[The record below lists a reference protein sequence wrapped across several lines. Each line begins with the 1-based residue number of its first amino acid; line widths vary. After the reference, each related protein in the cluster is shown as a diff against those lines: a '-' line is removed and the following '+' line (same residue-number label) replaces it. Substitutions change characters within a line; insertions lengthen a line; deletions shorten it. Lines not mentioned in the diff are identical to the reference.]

1 MADSGGEV
9 MSGDLRASARQ
20 YLALRRAMGYQ
31 LVRHEELIR
40 QFVDYLDSK
49 HQTRIS
55 VEHALAWAS
64 LPGQTRPRWHTA
76 RLTVIRGF
84 AGFVHANCPADGD
97 LIPAGLLPGRVERPV
112 PYLYAPD
119 QIGALMSGACAL
131 RPLIRGLTLSTVIG
145 LMAATGIRISEALA
159 MDTTSIDAA
168 EPAITVTGKYAKVR
182 RIPVHATTI
191 AALSTYLRNSRV
203 LVGAP
208 DGGSL
213 FVTVNATRPRANNVE
228 TAFRTVATA
237 IGLRAPAGSSPHL
250 HGLRHTFAVN
260 TLIDAHRA
268 GVDVHARIGTLATYL
283 GHVSPA
289 STYWYLT
296 ASPELLDLTA
306 DRVEA
311 FQRSRTS

>member
-1 MADSGGEV
+1 VADSGGEV
-9 MSGDLRASARQ
+9 MPGDLRTSAQQ

-31 LVRHEELIR
+31 LIRNDELIG
-40 QFVDYLDSK
+40 QFLDYLDST
-49 HQTRIS
+49 HQNRIS
-55 VEHALAWAS
+55 VDHALAWAC

-84 AGFVHANCPADGD
+84 AAFVHANCAADGD

-112 PYLYAPD
+112 PYLYTPD
-119 QIGALMSGACAL
+119 QIVALIKGASEL
-131 RPLIRGLTLSTVIG
+131 RPLIRALTLSTVIG

-182 RIPVHATTI
+182 QIPVHATTI
-191 AALSTYLRNSRV
+191 SALSTYLRNSRV

-208 DGGSL
+208 AGGSL

-237 IGLRAPAGSSPHL
+237 IGLRATAGSRPHL
-250 HGLRHTFAVN
+250 HGLRHAFAVN

-268 GVDVHARIGTLATYL
+268 GVDVDARIAALATYL

-289 STYWYLT
+289 STYWYLS

-306 DRVEA
+306 DRVES